1 MPQTYFTPA
10 SFRFLRS
17 LDRHNSRDWF
27 HEHKD
32 DYERHVREPYLQLI
46 TDLQLPLAKISAH
59 YRADPRKNGG
69 SLFRIF
75 RDTRFSHNKLPYKPW
90 QGARFFHE
98 RRHEIPAPSFY
109 MHLQPG
115 ECFAGG
121 GMWHPESDALKH
133 IREFLADNPAAW
145 KRATRSKAFTE
156 HLSLGG
162 ETLVR
167 PPRGYDPTHELI
179 DDLKRKDFVASAGF
193 SEELACSADLLP
205 WLVATFKQVAPLVDY
220 LCAAQELEF

>member
-1 MPQTYFTPA
+1 MPQAYFTAA

-17 LDRHNSRDWF
+17 LDRNNSRDWF

-46 TDLQLPLAKISAH
+46 TDLQPPLAKISPH

-145 KRATRSKAFTE
+145 KRATRSKAFSE
-156 HLSLGG
+156 HLALGG

-193 SEELACSADLLP
+193 SEELACSAELLP
-205 WLVATFKQVAPLVDY
+205 WLVTTFKQVAPLVDY